1 MPGISRVGLDTA
13 GGLIIGIL
21 QTKVK
26 LENRY
31 AVVIGAAIQSHGSG
45 SHGSAIMNGGSS
57 KVFIQG
63 IGVCRQSDNASCGHI
78 ATGSSKVFAG

>member
-13 GGLIIGIL
+13 GGLIIGEL

-26 LENRY
+26 IENRS

-45 SHGSAIMNGGSS
+45 SHGSAVMVTGSS
-57 KVFIQG
+57 KVFAAG
-63 IGVCRQSDNASCGHI
+63 IGVCRQGDTASCGHV

>member
-13 GGLIIGIL
+13 GGLIVGVL

-26 LENRY
+26 VENRY
-31 AVVIGAAIQSHGSG
+31 VALIGAAIQSHGSG
-45 SHGSAIMNGGSS
+45 SHGSAIMIGGSS

-63 IGVCRQSDNASCGHI
+63 IGVCRQGDSASCGHF